1 MRIPRIYTNSPLHT
15 GSPCELDDNAAN
27 HVGRVLRMQ
36 PGQKLRLFNGDGND
50 YTATIT
56 EAGKKNV
63 TVTIE
68 SAEANATESPLT
80 IVLGQT
86 LSKGDRMDY
95 AVQKAVEM
103 GVTTIA
109 PLTTERS
116 DVKLKG
122 DREEKRLRHWQQV
135 AISAAEQCGRAK
147 VPNILPV
154 MTVAEW
160 LQYSQTFDL
169 RLVLHHRTEQS
180 LNTLEKPASV
190 ALMIGPEGG
199 LSADEIALA
208 EQNGFLPVALGP
220 RVLRTET
227 APVAAMALCQWLW
240 GDIGGLP
247 RKAFCNVMQ
256 WRFSH

>member
-1 MRIPRIYTNSPLHT
+1 MRIPRIFTDSPLNV
-15 GSPCELDDNAAN
+15 GSQCELDENAAN

-36 PGQKLRLFNGDGND
+36 GGQELRLFNNDGCD
-50 YTATIT
+50 YRATIIQ
-56 EAGKKNV
+56 ASKKNV
-63 TVTIE
+63 TVE
-68 SAEANATESPLT
+68 VSGQEDNSTESPLK
-80 IVLGQT
+80 IILGQT

-103 GVTTIA
+103 GVTTIV
-109 PLTTERS
+109 PLSTQRS

-147 VPNILPV
+147 VPDILPV
-154 MTVAEW
+154 MSVQEW
-160 LQYSQTFDL
+160 LEYSQSCDL

-180 LNTLEKPASV
+180 LNTLDKPTNV

-199 LSADEIALA
+199 LTADEIAQA
-208 EQNGFLPVALGP
+208 EQSGFLPVALGP

-240 GDIGGLP
+240 GDIGG
-247 RKAFCNVMQ
+247 
-256 WRFSH
+256 

>member
-1 MRIPRIYTNSPLHT
+1 MRIPRIYTDSPLSEGVT
-15 GSPCELDDNAAN
+15 TDLDDNAAQ

-36 PGQKLRLFNGDGND
+36 PGQELRLFNGDGHD
-50 YTATIT
+50 YPAIIT
-56 EAGKKNV
+56 LSGKKQVAVEVGTPETNP
-63 TVTIE
+63 
-68 SAEANATESPLT
+68 TESPLE

-103 GVTTIA
+103 GVTRIV
-109 PLTTERS
+109 PLTTERC

-122 DREEKRLRHWQQV
+122 DREDKRLRHWQSV
-135 AISAAEQCGRAK
+135 AVSAAEQCGRAR
-147 VPNILPV
+147 VPEILPV
-154 MTVAEW
+154 MTVTQW
-160 LQYSQTFDL
+160 LEHSRDCDA
-169 RLVLHHRTEQS
+169 RLVLHHRTEKS
-180 LNTLEKPASV
+180 LETLGRPGRV

-208 EQNGFLPVALGP
+208 EQDGFLPVALGP

-240 GDIGGLP
+240 GDIGG
-247 RKAFCNVMQ
+247 NT
-256 WRFSH
+256 

>member
-1 MRIPRIYTNSPLHT
+1 MRIPRIYTDSPLSSGAT
-15 GSPCELDDNAAN
+15 AELDDNAAQ

-36 PGQKLRLFNGDGND
+36 PGQELRLFNGDGQD
-50 YTATIT
+50 YPATIT
-56 EAGKKNV
+56 AAGKKQVEVMVGPPETNP
-63 TVTIE
+63 
-68 SAEANATESPLT
+68 TESPLE

-103 GVTTIA
+103 GVTRIV
-109 PLTTERS
+109 PLTTERC

-122 DREEKRLRHWQQV
+122 DREDKRLRHWQSV
-135 AISAAEQCGRAK
+135 AVSAAEQCGRAR
-147 VPNILPV
+147 VPDILPV
-154 MTVAEW
+154 MTVAQW
-160 LQYSQTFDL
+160 LEYSRDCDI

-180 LNTLEKPASV
+180 LSAMTKPGRV

-208 EQNGFLPVALGP
+208 EQDGFLPVALGP

-240 GDIGGLP
+240 GDIGEP
-247 RKAFCNVMQ
+247 A
-256 WRFSH
+256 

>member
-1 MRIPRIYTNSPLHT
+1 MRSPRIYTDSPLAV
-15 GSPCELDDNAAN
+15 GSQCQLDDKAAN
-27 HVGRVLRMQ
+27 HVSRVLRMQ
-36 PGQKLRLFNGDGND
+36 PGQELRLFNGDGED
-50 YTATIT
+50 YRAAIT
-56 EAGKKNV
+56 EAGKKHVEVAITEVIIN
-63 TVTIE
+63 E
-68 SAEANATESPLT
+68 TESPLRV
-80 IVLGQT
+80 VLAQT

-103 GVTTIA
+103 GVTEII
-109 PLTTERS
+109 PLSSERC
-116 DVKLKG
+116 DVRLKG
-122 DREEKRLRHWQQV
+122 DREEKRRRHWQQI

-160 LQYSQTFDL
+160 LQYSQTCDL

-180 LNTLEKPASV
+180 LNTLTKPAGV

-199 LSADEIALA
+199 LTADEIALA

-227 APVAAMALCQWLW
+227 APVAAIALCQWLW
-240 GDIGGLP
+240 GDIGT
-247 RKAFCNVMQ
+247 
-256 WRFSH
+256 

>member
-1 MRIPRIYTNSPLHT
+1 MRIPRIFT
-15 GSPCELDDNAAN
+15 GSPLQVGSQCELDDNAAN

-36 PGQKLRLFNGDGND
+36 PGQELRLFNNDGQD
-50 YTATIT
+50 YSATIT
-56 EAGKKNV
+56 QAGKKNV
-63 TVTIE
+63 TVEILATE
-68 SAEANATESPLT
+68 ENRTESPLS

-103 GVTTIA
+103 GVTTIV

-116 DVKLKG
+116 EVKLKG

-135 AISAAEQCGRAK
+135 AISAAEQCGRAR
-147 VPNILPV
+147 VPDILPV
-154 MTVAEW
+154 MTVPEW
-160 LQYSQTFDL
+160 LAYSQTCDL

-180 LNTLEKPASV
+180 LNTLSKPANI

-199 LSADEIALA
+199 LSADEITLA

-227 APVAAMALCQWLW
+227 APVAALALCQWLW
-240 GDIGGLP
+240 GDIG
-247 RKAFCNVMQ
+247 
-256 WRFSH
+256 H

>member
-1 MRIPRIYTNSPLHT
+1 MRIPRIFTDSPLSV
-15 GSPCELDDNAAN
+15 GSQCELDKNAAN

-36 PGQKLRLFNGDGND
+36 PGQELRLFNNDGHD
-50 YTATIT
+50 YRATIT
-56 EAGKKNV
+56 QTGKKNV
-63 TVTIE
+63 TVEILSSE
-68 SAEANATESPLT
+68 QNQTESSLT
-80 IVLGQT
+80 ITLGQT

-103 GVTTIA
+103 GVTTIV
-109 PLTTERS
+109 PLSTERC

-147 VPNILPV
+147 VPDILPV
-154 MTVAEW
+154 MSVQAW
-160 LQYSQTFDL
+160 LEYSQASDL
-169 RLVLHHRTEQS
+169 RLVLHHRTEHS
-180 LNTLEKPASV
+180 LNTLSKPASV

-199 LSADEIALA
+199 LTADEIAQA
-208 EQNGFLPVALGP
+208 EQSGFLPIALGP

-240 GDIGGLP
+240 GDIG
-247 RKAFCNVMQ
+247 
-256 WRFSH
+256 S